1 MNTFNFIGNQF
12 PKVIINYFILP
23 PTEYENYSYSISSQT
38 LDVVV
43 FLFLGVLV
51 VLWSVYLLI
60 TKITYEYIF
69 TVEYLY
75 NIEEYR
81 LLDLATAIRKEKEIM
96 SIQIGREEAKLSL
109 YADDMI
115 LYIEDPKDATLK
127 PLELLSEFSKVA
139 GYKINIQKSLAFLYT
154 NNEL

>member
-1 MNTFNFIGNQF
+1 M
-12 PKVIINYFILP
+12 
-23 PTEYENYSYSISSQT
+23 
-38 LDVVV
+38 
-43 FLFLGVLV
+43 
-51 VLWSVYLLI
+51 LWSVYFLI

-81 LLDLATAIRKEKEIM
+81 LLDLTTAIRKKKEII

-109 YADDMI
+109 YADDVI

-139 GYKINIQKSLAFLYT
+139 GYKISIQKSFAFLYT
-154 NNEL
+154 NSEL